1 MIPMVM
7 LARQIPETLVEE
19 RSILMALAEA
29 IGNCANGQSGKK
41 RGFWETAPI
50 YRVNFQTIVT
60 FLALTVAF
68 DSKIRHAPE
77 FCARKMHLNRS

>member
-29 IGNCANGQSGKK
+29 IGNCANGQSRKK
-41 RGFWETAPI
+41 EGF
-50 YRVNFQTIVT
+50 
-60 FLALTVAF
+60 
-68 DSKIRHAPE
+68 
-77 FCARKMHLNRS
+77 RKLRLYTE